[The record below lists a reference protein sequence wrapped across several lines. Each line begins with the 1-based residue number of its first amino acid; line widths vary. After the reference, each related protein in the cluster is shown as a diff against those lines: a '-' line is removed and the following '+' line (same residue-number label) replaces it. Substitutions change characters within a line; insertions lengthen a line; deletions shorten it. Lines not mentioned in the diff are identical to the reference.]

1 MMELL
6 LAVPEWVSNS
16 FPTIRIVLMC
26 IIAVGAV
33 GMIVITLLQSARG
46 ETGANVITGASNDSY
61 YMQNKGETRDVIMRR
76 VTIGLAIAILACV
89 LIYLT
94 LFAIY
99 PNTAGNV
106 PTTEG

>member
-1 MMELL
+1 MFELL

-26 IIAVGAV
+26 IIAVGALA
-33 GMIVITLLQSARG
+33 MIVVTLMQSARG
-46 ETGANVITGASNDSY
+46 ETGANVITGANNDSY
-61 YMQNKGETRDVIMRR
+61 YMKNKGDTKDELLKRF
-76 VTIGLAIAILACV
+76 TIGLAIAIVVCV

-99 PNTAGNV
+99 PNTGASAG
-106 PTTEG
+106 